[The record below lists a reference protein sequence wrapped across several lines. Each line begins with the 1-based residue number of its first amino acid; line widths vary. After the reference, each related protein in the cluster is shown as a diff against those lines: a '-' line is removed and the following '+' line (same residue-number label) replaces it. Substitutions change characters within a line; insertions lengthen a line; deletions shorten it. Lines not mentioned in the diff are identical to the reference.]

1 MASTVLRSPLSANLA
16 CGSDTKLDRRIK
28 CLAALGKA
36 RLWCDLMAM
45 NEVIPYGVP
54 VMMWLGTS
62 GGEMVAAL

>member
-1 MASTVLRSPLSANLA
+1 
-16 CGSDTKLDRRIK
+16 DTKLDRRIK

-45 NEVIPYGVP
+45 NEVIPCGVP
-54 VMMWLGTS
+54 AMMWLGTS